1 MGAANPAMAAIQGA
15 ASVAQIGLGV
25 SQLLK
30 AKKLERNN
38 VRPNYDIQ
46 KEYFANQG
54 MAENMAQMGM
64 TQPSIDFA
72 NSQANNNFNLTS
84 DALLQTGQGGLNGIL
99 AANANLLN
107 FQKEMAAKSSEMQTN
122 KILNLMQQNETLAG
136 QKMQQWTYN
145 KVQPYDRNLATIAQ
159 ERNAGTQNIFG
170 GLGSAVKGLAA
181 NEQSKLTNTLMDY
194 YKQPKPTGT
203 TDNTFDTSSIIDNIT
218 NSNNA
223 MADLDG
229 GYYQTPTPTYN
240 ARLLGQSVLQG
251 ANTPQNQFNA
261 IMQIMAN
268 NKTMLKK

>member
-1 MGAANPAMAAIQGA
+1 MGAANPAMAGLQAVG
-15 ASVAQIGLGV
+15 SVAQIGLGV

-64 TQPSIDFA
+64 TQQSKDYA
-72 NSQANNNFNLTS
+72 NSQANRNFSLTS

-99 AANANLLN
+99 AANDQFLQYQN
-107 FQKEMAAKSSEMQTN
+107 KMAAQDSEMQQN
-122 KILNLMQQNETLAG
+122 NILKLMQQNETLAG

-145 KVQPYDRNLATIAQ
+145 KVQPYERNLATIAQ

-181 NEQSKLTNTLMDY
+181 NEQSKLTNTLMNY

-203 TDNTFDTSSIIDNIT
+203 TDNITSSFDLSKYLPPKFIDGNDAPVQDNYMGI
-218 NSNNA
+218 
-223 MADLDG
+223 D
-229 GYYQTPTPTYN
+229 PK
-240 ARLLGQSVLQG
+240 LLGQSIMSG
-251 ANTPQNQFNA
+251 ANATNPLFNYL
-261 IMQIMAN
+261 AN
-268 NKTMLKK
+268 YQTSLKK